1 MKTKPINLNEN
12 VFWGWMHPNPTSI
25 TSDKNK
31 GAAGGIDV
39 YLEWISKNE
48 VDSGYIVESFCED
61 NWNKNTSI
69 METLSTYMPRWYF
82 LEVQFCAMIYAKV
95 FGSVF
100 PPLATQVDQLMY
112 IEWLL
117 YTEPDNFRYRDH
129 LVHMFKV
136 AFVGDRL
143 LANESLLE
151 KIIDWQFGSK
161 HFGEW
166 CIDQNISPSNWA
178 ADDKNE
184 EKDKKEIV
192 RIAFFLAAL
201 FHDFGYAHKFFRDY
215 KEKLFKVYPWLLP
228 EADPTDINM
237 PGTKILLQSLPS
249 SFIREHH
256 CWLNSQYSGFSI
268 NINDNSSTHW
278 IKHEGLNQSKIN
290 NYLIAGFF
298 RDCLRLNHS
307 VASAFF
313 ISDTAEK
320 LKNAKAL
327 SEKLFVAFQLAA
339 EACMLHDMTGKANWA
354 HLLRKKNKHFLDC
367 SSHEQVPLAM
377 LLILADELSLW
388 GRPRLETQLKD
399 KNSILLKL
407 EKDEDELIEI
417 DITEEKNDSRMV
429 IKATERI
436 KKELDNL
443 NLECLKSQ
451 EGNKFKILDY
461 RISIDTIT

>member
-1 MKTKPINLNEN
+1 
-12 VFWGWMHPNPTSI
+12 MHPNPTSI

-31 GAAGGIDV
+31 GAAEGIDV

-48 VDSGYIVESFCED
+48 IDSGYIVESFCED
-61 NWNKNTSI
+61 NCNKNTSI

-100 PPLATQVDQLMY
+100 PPLASQVDQLMY

-117 YTEPDNFRYRDH
+117 YTEPANFGYRDH

-151 KIIDWQFGSK
+151 KIIDWQFSSK
-161 HFGEW
+161 HFKRW
-166 CIDQNISPSNWA
+166 CEDQNIILSSGSK
-178 ADDKNE
+178 DEKDE
-184 EKDKKEIV
+184 EKDKKEVV

-201 FHDFGYAHKFFRDY
+201 FHDVGYGHKFFRDY
-215 KEKLFKVYPWLLP
+215 KEKLFNVYSWLLP

-237 PGTKILLQSLPS
+237 PSTKILLKSLPAF
-249 SFIREHH
+249 FIREHH
-256 CWLNSQYSGFSI
+256 CWLNSQYSDTSKNATDDAARNCFR
-268 NINDNSSTHW
+268 
-278 IKHEGLNQSKIN
+278 HEESNQSKISN
-290 NYLIAGFF
+290 HLIAGFF

-307 VASAFF
+307 VASTFF
-313 ISDTAEK
+313 IVDTADK

-367 SSHEQVPLAM
+367 SSHKEVPLAM

-388 GRPRLETQLKD
+388 GRPRLETELND
-399 KNSILLKL
+399 KNSIVLRL
-407 EKDEDELIEI
+407 EKEKNEVIEI
-417 DITEEKNDSRMV
+417 YITERKRNNQMV
-429 IKATERI
+429 IKATE
-436 KKELDNL
+436 KAKEELDDNIKDL
-443 NLECLKSQ
+443 DCLKSR
-451 EGNKFKILDY
+451 EGNKLKILDY
-461 RISIDTIT
+461 RINIDTII